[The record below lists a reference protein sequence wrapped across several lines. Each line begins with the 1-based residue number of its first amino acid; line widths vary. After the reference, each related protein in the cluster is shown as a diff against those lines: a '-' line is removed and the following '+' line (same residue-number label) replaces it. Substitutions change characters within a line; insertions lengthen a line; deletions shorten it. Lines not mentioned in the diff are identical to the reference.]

1 MASTL
6 IECQQ
11 QLEYVRNELSVCRPQ
26 KDQTLKDR
34 YGVPLPSPTILVAE
48 LEDNEHELECH
59 VAYLEGRACYISH
72 APL

>member
-6 IECQQ
+6 IECRQ
-11 QLEYVRNELSVCRPQ
+11 QLESVRNELIVCRTQEDPAM
-26 KDQTLKDR
+26 KDR
-34 YGVPLPSPTILVAE
+34 FGVVLPSPTILVAE

-59 VAYLEGRACYISH
+59 IAYLEGRACYISH